1 MHCDPIWSLDGAA
14 GTIATIHVNLVM
26 GTLAKFQHLPH
37 VSQLLQKM
45 LNFEVNG
52 QYCLTELGH
61 GLDVFALETRVDL
74 TAEGDF
80 RLNTPNPR
88 AAKYYSSI
96 LSMKDHRINDSH
108 RYMPPTRW
116 VPCHC
121 GCIRLTICPRSQS
134 RDQAIYSSDSQWHL
148 HVSGSLINCPASSR
162 W

>member
-26 GTLAKFQHLPH
+26 GTLAKFQHQPC

-45 LNFEVNG
+45 FNFEVNG

-74 TAEGDF
+74 TTEGDF

-88 AAKYYSSI
+88 AAKYYSSF
-96 LSMKDHRINDSH
+96 LSMNDN
-108 RYMPPTRW
+108 RLMIRTDICRPP
-116 VPCHC
+116 
-121 GCIRLTICPRSQS
+121 
-134 RDQAIYSSDSQWHL
+134 L
-148 HVSGSLINCPASSR
+148 HVGTLLLRSCSLDYLSEVTITGSNHS
-162 W
+162 

>member
-1 MHCDPIWSLDGAA
+1 MHCNPIWSLDGAA

-61 GLDVFALETRVDL
+61 GLDVFALETRVNL
-74 TAEGDF
+74 TAEGNF

-108 RYMPPTRW
+108 RYMPPTN
-116 VPCHC
+116 PC
-121 GCIRLTICPRSQS
+121 GYPVT
-134 RDQAIYSSDSQWHL
+134 A
-148 HVSGSLINCPASSR
+148 VVFA
-162 W
+162 